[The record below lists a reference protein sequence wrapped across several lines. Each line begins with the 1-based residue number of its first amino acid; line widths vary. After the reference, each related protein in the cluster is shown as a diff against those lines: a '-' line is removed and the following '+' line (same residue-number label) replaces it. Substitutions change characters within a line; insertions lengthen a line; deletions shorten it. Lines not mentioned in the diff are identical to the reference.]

1 MSTLRDDLQPVVD
14 EARGIVDELGFRT
27 HEVVVR
33 IRTWTGGEIDC
44 GVPVDVDRVL
54 SPTPK
59 VTGSPPSWAHAE
71 PGRWEDGD
79 RWVTRISRAYT
90 LDDLGLGAP
99 TKGTEV
105 LWLLCDGES
114 EAEYIAQGHP
124 DRRPL
129 EWRVHLKRRKGRT
142 RARG

>member
-14 EARGIVDELGFRT
+14 EARAIVDELGFRT
-27 HEVVVR
+27 HRVVIR
-33 IRTWTGGEIDC
+33 IRTWTGGEVDV
-44 GVPVDVDRVL
+44 GTAVDVDRVL
-54 SPTPK
+54 TPAPK

-71 PGRWEDGD
+71 PGRWERGD

-105 LWLLCDGES
+105 LWLLSDDES
-114 EAEYIAQGHP
+114 EAEYTAQDHP

-129 EWRVHLKRRKGRT
+129 EWRVHLKRRQGRT
-142 RARG
+142 RAR